1 MQFIIITSGLGTIG
15 VAFLYFDA
23 LNLQAILLVS
33 NSFQFIAFKVCFKK
47 SHNLIYLVLKCF

>member
-23 LNLQAILLVS
+23 LNLQAILLA
-33 NSFQFIAFKVCFKK
+33 NSFRIIAFKVCFKK
-47 SHNLIYLVLKCF
+47 SHNLIYFVLNSLR